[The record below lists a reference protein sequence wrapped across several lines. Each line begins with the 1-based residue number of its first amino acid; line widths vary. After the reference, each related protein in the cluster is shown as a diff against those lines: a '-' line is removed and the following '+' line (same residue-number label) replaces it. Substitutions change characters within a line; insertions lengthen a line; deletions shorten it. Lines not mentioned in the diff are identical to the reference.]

1 MSTVVNKIIFNC
13 LVQYGNVALPEVG
26 TLSVVG
32 SPKKVTFSDK
42 ITDSHIPVTD
52 IIADHGGLTAEEAMN
67 IYHDWL
73 QGAQREDGTICV
85 ESVGVITPRHFD
97 IDQELQRALNG
108 DELPTATLNEKS
120 GFRLGNILLIVVLIL
135 LLALAWMGISRYVL
149 NQKEAKEVVIEEP
162 TVVPFEEQSVE
173 VAVVP
178 EPEVVVPNPP
188 AANKRYN
195 IAVGVFSI
203 KYNARACAKQ
213 DPLGIGAD
221 NYLIAPFPSGLW
233 VVIAHST
240 DNLAEAE
247 RMRLKYKKMQSDIWV
262 YRRY

>member
-26 TLSVVG
+26 SLSVEG
-32 SPKKVTFSDK
+32 DPKKVTFSDK

-52 IIADHGGLTAEEAMN
+52 IIADHGGLNSEEAMA

-73 QGAQREDGTICV
+73 SAAQREDGAICV
-85 ESVGVITPRHFD
+85 ESVGTITPRRFD
-97 IDQELQRALNG
+97 IDQELHRALNG
-108 DELPTATLNEKS
+108 DELPTATLKEKS
-120 GFRLGNILLIVVLIL
+120 SLRLGNILLIVVLIL
-135 LLALAWMGISRYVL
+135 LLALAWMGVSRYVL
-149 NQKEAKEVVIEEP
+149 NHKATQEVVVEEP
-162 TVVPFEEQSVE
+162 AVEPFEEQVVE
-173 VAVVP
+173 IEVTP
-178 EPEVVVPNPP
+178 EPVVEAPNPP
-188 AANKRYN
+188 ALGKRYN
-195 IAVGVFSI
+195 VSVGVFSI

-233 VVIAHST
+233 VVIAYST

-247 RMRLKYKKMQSDIWV
+247 RMRLKYKKVQSDVWV